1 MKILIGDD
9 SLTHRVML
17 EAIVKQWGFEVVL
30 AEDGQ
35 QAWNILSDPDAPRLV
50 LLDWEMFGLD
60 GLEVC
65 RRVRANQDQDPPYIL
80 LLTARQETA
89 DIVTGLDAGA
99 NDYISKPFENTELH
113 ARLRV
118 GARMLDLQ
126 RELISAR
133 EALEYQANHDALTGM
148 LNRGAVMQAME
159 QEMERVRRSDQA
171 LQIGLIDVDHFKQ
184 INDTHG
190 HLAGDGVLQEMA
202 RRIEAILRPYDRVGR
217 YGGEEFLVL
226 VSSEAADARALC
238 ERLRSGIADQ
248 PFVEGQVALQI
259 TVSGGF
265 VPFTSQDTR
274 GASELLAAADDL
286 LYQAKDAG
294 RNRILFDQADG
305 PDVPQSN
312 PQSSSDTPGAPAK
325 KRSAG

>member
-9 SLTHRVML
+9 SMTHRVML

-35 QAWNILSDPDAPRLV
+35 QAWDILSGPDAPRLV
-50 LLDWEMFGLD
+50 LLDWEMPGLD

-65 RRVRANQDQDPPYIL
+65 RRVREREDQDPPYIL
-80 LLTARQETA
+80 LLTARRETA
-89 DIVTGLDAGA
+89 DIVNGLDAGA
-99 NDYISKPFENTELH
+99 NDYIAKPFDNTELH

-133 EALEYQANHDALTGM
+133 EALEYQAHHDALTGL
-148 LNRGAVMQAME
+148 LNRGAVMQAMA
-159 QEMERVRRSDQA
+159 QEMERVKRDGQA

-184 INDTHG
+184 VNDTHG
-190 HLAGDGVLQEMA
+190 HPAGDAVLQEMA

-226 VSSEAADARALC
+226 VSSETADAQALC

-248 PFVEGQVALQI
+248 PFVEGQVALRV

-274 GASELLAAADDL
+274 GASELLASADNL
-286 LYQAKDAG
+286 LYEAKAAG
-294 RNRILFDQADG
+294 RNRILFDQTIGRGDG
-305 PDVPQSN
+305 QST
-312 PQSSSDTPGAPAK
+312 SETSGARSK
-325 KRSAG
+325 QRSAG

>member
-9 SLTHRVML
+9 SLTQRVML

-35 QAWNILSDPDAPRLV
+35 QAWDILSGPDAPRLV
-50 LLDWEMFGLD
+50 LLDWEMPGLD

-65 RRVRANQDQDPPYIL
+65 RRVREREDQDPPYIL
-80 LLTARQETA
+80 LLTARRETA

-133 EALEYQANHDALTGM
+133 EALEYQAHHDALTGL
-148 LNRGAVMQAME
+148 LNRGAVMQAMA
-159 QEMERVRRSDQA
+159 QEMERVKRDGKA

-190 HLAGDGVLQEMA
+190 HPAGDAVLQEMA
-202 RRIEAILRPYDRVGR
+202 RRIEAVLRPYDRVGR

-226 VSSEAADARALC
+226 VSSEIADAQALC
-238 ERLRSGIADQ
+238 ERLRSEIADQ
-248 PFVEGQVALQI
+248 PFGDGQVALRV

-265 VPFTSQDTR
+265 VPFTSRDTR
-274 GASELLAAADDL
+274 GASELLAIADKL
-286 LYQAKDAG
+286 LYEAKAAG
-294 RNRILFDQADG
+294 RNRILFDQTTG
-305 PDVPQSN
+305 PGDEQSN
-312 PQSSSDTPGAPAK
+312 PQSASETPAK
-325 KRSAG
+325 QRPAG

>member
-1 MKILIGDD
+1 MRILIGDD

-17 EAIVKQWGFEVVL
+17 EAIVRRWGYEAVL

-35 QAWNILSDPDAPRLV
+35 QAWELLSAPEAPRLV
-50 LLDWEMFGLD
+50 LLDWEMPGLD

-65 RRVRANQDQDPPYIL
+65 RRVRARQDQDPPYIL

-89 DIVTGLDAGA
+89 DIVAGLDAGA

-133 EALEYQANHDALTGM
+133 EALEFQANHDALTGLM
-148 LNRGAVMQAME
+148 NRGAVMRAME
-159 QEMERVRRSDQA
+159 QAMQA
-171 LQIGLIDVDHFKQ
+171 AGQGGQTLQIGLIDIDHFKQ
-184 INDTHG
+184 INDSHG
-190 HLAGDGVLQEMA
+190 HPAGDAVLQA
-202 RRIEAILRPYDRVGR
+202 VSRRIESVLRAGDLVGR
-217 YGGEEFLVL
+217 YGGEEFLLL
-226 VSSEAADARALC
+226 VNGEVDEAPAFC
-238 ERLRSGIADQ
+238 ERLRGVIADQ
-248 PFVEGQVALQI
+248 PFVEGPVALRV

-265 VPFTSQDTR
+265 VPLTPSDRR
-274 GASELLAAADDL
+274 GTSELLAAADDL
-286 LYQAKDAG
+286 LYRAKAAG
-294 RNRILFDQADG
+294 RNRIFFNQADDG
-305 PDVPQSN
+305 ARQA
-312 PQSSSDTPGAPAK
+312 APAAGEV

>member
-1 MKILIGDD
+1 MRILIGDD

-17 EAIVKQWGFEVVL
+17 EAIVRRWGYEAVL

-35 QAWNILSDPDAPRLV
+35 QAWELLSAPEAPRLV
-50 LLDWEMFGLD
+50 LLDWEMPGLD

-65 RRVRANQDQDPPYIL
+65 RRVRARQDQDPPYIL

-89 DIVTGLDAGA
+89 DIVAGLDAGA

-133 EALEYQANHDALTGM
+133 EALEFQANHDALTGLM
-148 LNRGAVMQAME
+148 NRGAVMRAME
-159 QEMERVRRSDQA
+159 QAMQA
-171 LQIGLIDVDHFKQ
+171 AGQGGQTLQIGLIDVDHFKQ
-184 INDTHG
+184 INDSHG
-190 HLAGDGVLQEMA
+190 HPAGDAVLQA
-202 RRIEAILRPYDRVGR
+202 VSRRIESVLRAGDLVGR
-217 YGGEEFLVL
+217 YGGEEFLLL
-226 VSSEAADARALC
+226 VNGEADEAPAFC
-238 ERLRSGIADQ
+238 ERLRGVIADQ
-248 PFVEGQVALQI
+248 PFVEGQVALRV

-265 VPFTSQDTR
+265 VPLTPSDRR
-274 GASELLAAADDL
+274 GTSELLAAADDL
-286 LYQAKDAG
+286 LYRAKAAG
-294 RNRILFDQADG
+294 RNRIFFNQADDG
-305 PDVPQSN
+305 ARQA
-312 PQSSSDTPGAPAK
+312 APAAGDV

>member
-9 SLTHRVML
+9 SLTQRVML

-35 QAWNILSDPDAPRLV
+35 QAWDILSGPDAPRLV
-50 LLDWEMFGLD
+50 LLDWEMPGLD

-65 RRVRANQDQDPPYIL
+65 RRVREREDQDPPYIL
-80 LLTARQETA
+80 LLTARRETA

-133 EALEYQANHDALTGM
+133 EALEYQAHHDALTGL
-148 LNRGAVMQAME
+148 LNRGAVMQAMA
-159 QEMERVRRSDQA
+159 QEMERVKRDGKA

-184 INDTHG
+184 I
-190 HLAGDGVLQEMA
+190 MA
-202 RRIEAILRPYDRVGR
+202 LRIESILRPYDRVGR

-226 VSSEAADARALC
+226 VSGEMADAQALC
-238 ERLRSGIADQ
+238 ERLRSEIADQ
-248 PFVEGQVALQI
+248 PFGDGQVALRV

-265 VPFTSQDTR
+265 VPFTSRDTR
-274 GASELLAAADDL
+274 GASELLAIADKL
-286 LYQAKDAG
+286 LYEAKAAG
-294 RNRILFDQADG
+294 RNRILFDQTTGPADE
-305 PDVPQSN
+305 QSN
-312 PQSSSDTPGAPAK
+312 PQSASEAPGARAK
-325 KRSAG
+325 KKSAG

>member
-1 MKILIGDD
+1 MRILIGDD

-17 EAIVKQWGFEVVL
+17 EAIVRRWGYEAVL

-35 QAWNILSDPDAPRLV
+35 QAWELLSAPEAPRLV
-50 LLDWEMFGLD
+50 LLDWEMPGLD

-65 RRVRANQDQDPPYIL
+65 RRVRARQDQDPPYIL

-89 DIVTGLDAGA
+89 DIVAGLDAGA

-133 EALEYQANHDALTGM
+133 EALEFQANHDALTGLM
-148 LNRGAVMQAME
+148 NRGAVMRAME
-159 QEMERVRRSDQA
+159 QAMQA
-171 LQIGLIDVDHFKQ
+171 AGQGGQTLQIGLIDVDHFKQ
-184 INDTHG
+184 INDSHG
-190 HLAGDGVLQEMA
+190 HPAGDAVLQA
-202 RRIEAILRPYDRVGR
+202 VSRRIESVLRAGDLVGR
-217 YGGEEFLVL
+217 YGGEEFLLL
-226 VSSEAADARALC
+226 VNGEADEAPAFC
-238 ERLRSGIADQ
+238 ERLRGVIADQ
-248 PFVEGQVALQI
+248 PFVEGQVALRV

-265 VPFTSQDTR
+265 VPLTPSDRR
-274 GASELLAAADDL
+274 GTSELLAAADDL
-286 LYQAKDAG
+286 LYRAKAAG
-294 RNRILFDQADG
+294 RNRIFFNQAEDG
-305 PDVPQSN
+305 ARQA
-312 PQSSSDTPGAPAK
+312 APAAGEV

>member
-1 MKILIGDD
+1 MRILIGDD

-17 EAIVKQWGFEVVL
+17 EAIVRRWGYEAVL

-35 QAWNILSDPDAPRLV
+35 QAWELLSAPEAPRLV
-50 LLDWEMFGLD
+50 LLDWEMPGLD

-65 RRVRANQDQDPPYIL
+65 RRVRARQDQDPPYIL

-89 DIVTGLDAGA
+89 DIVAGLDAGA

-133 EALEYQANHDALTGM
+133 EALEFQANHDALTGLM
-148 LNRGAVMQAME
+148 NRGAVMRAME
-159 QEMERVRRSDQA
+159 QAMQA
-171 LQIGLIDVDHFKQ
+171 AGQGGQTLQIGLIDVDHFKQ
-184 INDTHG
+184 INDSHG
-190 HLAGDGVLQEMA
+190 HPAGDAVLQA
-202 RRIEAILRPYDRVGR
+202 VSRRIESVLRAGDLVGR
-217 YGGEEFLVL
+217 YGGEEFLLL
-226 VSSEAADARALC
+226 VNGEADEAPAFC
-238 ERLRSGIADQ
+238 ERLRGVIADQ
-248 PFVEGQVALQI
+248 PFVEGPVALRV

-265 VPFTSQDTR
+265 VPLTPSDRR
-274 GASELLAAADDL
+274 GTSELLAAADDL
-286 LYQAKDAG
+286 LYRAKAAG
-294 RNRILFDQADG
+294 RNRIFFNQADDG
-305 PDVPQSN
+305 ARQA
-312 PQSSSDTPGAPAK
+312 APAAGDV

>member
-1 MKILIGDD
+1 MRILIGDD

-17 EAIVKQWGFEVVL
+17 EAIVRRWGYEAVL

-35 QAWNILSDPDAPRLV
+35 QAWELLSAPEAPRLV
-50 LLDWEMFGLD
+50 LLDWEMPGLD

-65 RRVRANQDQDPPYIL
+65 RRVRARQDQDPPYIL

-89 DIVTGLDAGA
+89 DIVAGLDAGA

-133 EALEYQANHDALTGM
+133 EALEFQANHDALTGLM
-148 LNRGAVMQAME
+148 NRGAVMRAME
-159 QEMERVRRSDQA
+159 QAMQA
-171 LQIGLIDVDHFKQ
+171 AGQGGQTLQIGLIDIDHFKQ
-184 INDTHG
+184 INDSHG
-190 HLAGDGVLQEMA
+190 HPAGDAVLQA
-202 RRIEAILRPYDRVGR
+202 VSRRIESVLRAGDLVGR
-217 YGGEEFLVL
+217 YGGEEFLLL
-226 VSSEAADARALC
+226 VNGEADEAPAFC
-238 ERLRSGIADQ
+238 ERLRGVIADQ
-248 PFVEGQVALQI
+248 PFVEGPVALRV

-265 VPFTSQDTR
+265 VPLTPSDRR
-274 GASELLAAADDL
+274 GTSELLAAADDL
-286 LYQAKDAG
+286 LYRAKAAG
-294 RNRILFDQADG
+294 RNRIFFNQADDG
-305 PDVPQSN
+305 ARQA
-312 PQSSSDTPGAPAK
+312 APAAGDV

>member
-1 MKILIGDD
+1 MRILIGDD

-17 EAIVKQWGFEVVL
+17 EAIVRRWGYEAVL

-35 QAWNILSDPDAPRLV
+35 QAWELLSAPEAPRLV
-50 LLDWEMFGLD
+50 LLDWEMPGLD

-65 RRVRANQDQDPPYIL
+65 RRVRARQDQDPPYIL

-89 DIVTGLDAGA
+89 DIVAGLDAGA

-133 EALEYQANHDALTGM
+133 EALEFQANHDALTGLM
-148 LNRGAVMQAME
+148 NRGAVMRAME
-159 QEMERVRRSDQA
+159 QAMQA
-171 LQIGLIDVDHFKQ
+171 AGQGGQTLQIGLIDVDHFKQ
-184 INDTHG
+184 INDSHG
-190 HLAGDGVLQEMA
+190 HPAGDAVLQA
-202 RRIEAILRPYDRVGR
+202 VSRRIESVLRAGDLVGR
-217 YGGEEFLVL
+217 YGGEEFLLL
-226 VSSEAADARALC
+226 VNGEVDEAPAFC
-238 ERLRSGIADQ
+238 ERLRGVIADQ
-248 PFVEGQVALQI
+248 PFVEGRVALRV

-265 VPFTSQDTR
+265 VPLTPSDRR
-274 GASELLAAADDL
+274 GTSELLAAADDL
-286 LYQAKDAG
+286 LYRAKAAG
-294 RNRILFDQADG
+294 RNRIFFNQADDG
-305 PDVPQSN
+305 ARQA
-312 PQSSSDTPGAPAK
+312 APAAGDV

>member
-9 SLTHRVML
+9 SLTQRVML

-35 QAWNILSDPDAPRLV
+35 QAWDILSGPDAPRLV
-50 LLDWEMFGLD
+50 LLDWEMPGLD

-65 RRVRANQDQDPPYIL
+65 RRVREREDQDPPYIL
-80 LLTARQETA
+80 LLTARRETA

-133 EALEYQANHDALTGM
+133 EALEYQAHHDALTGL
-148 LNRGAVMQAME
+148 LNRGAVMQAMA
-159 QEMERVRRSDQA
+159 QEMERVKRDGKA

-190 HLAGDGVLQEMA
+190 HPAGDAVLQEMA
-202 RRIEAILRPYDRVGR
+202 RRIEAVLRPYDRVGR

-226 VSSEAADARALC
+226 VSGEMADAQALC
-238 ERLRSGIADQ
+238 ERLRSEIADQ
-248 PFVEGQVALQI
+248 PFGDGQVALRV

-265 VPFTSQDTR
+265 VPFTSRDTR
-274 GASELLAAADDL
+274 GASELLAIADKL
-286 LYQAKDAG
+286 LYEAKAAG
-294 RNRILFDQADG
+294 RNRILFDQTTGPGDG
-305 PDVPQSN
+305 QSN
-312 PQSSSDTPGAPAK
+312 PQSTFEVPAK
-325 KRSAG
+325 QRPAG

>member
-9 SLTHRVML
+9 SMTHRVML

-35 QAWNILSDPDAPRLV
+35 QAWDILSGPDAPRLV
-50 LLDWEMFGLD
+50 LLDWEMPGLD

-65 RRVRANQDQDPPYIL
+65 RRVREREDQDPPYIL
-80 LLTARQETA
+80 LLTARRETA
-89 DIVTGLDAGA
+89 DIVNGLDAGA
-99 NDYISKPFENTELH
+99 NDYIAKPFDNTELH

-126 RELISAR
+126 RELISTR
-133 EALEYQANHDALTGM
+133 EALEYQAHHDALTGL
-148 LNRGAVMQAME
+148 LNRGAVMQAMA
-159 QEMERVRRSDQA
+159 QEMERVKRDGQA

-184 INDTHG
+184 VNDTHG
-190 HLAGDGVLQEMA
+190 HPAGDAVLQEMA

-226 VSSEAADARALC
+226 VSSETADAQALC

-248 PFVEGQVALQI
+248 PFVEGQVALRV

-274 GASELLAAADDL
+274 GASELLASADNL
-286 LYQAKDAG
+286 LYEAKAAG
-294 RNRILFDQADG
+294 RNRILFDQTIGRGDG
-305 PDVPQSN
+305 QST
-312 PQSSSDTPGAPAK
+312 SETSGARSK
-325 KRSAG
+325 QRSAG